1 MARAQQINEDWDER
15 EFAETIQLN
24 VAKLT
29 TFLSKFDQTIRVK
42 LSVLNE
48 KINRLEKTV
57 IHCEACAKTTAY
69 DPQDEE
75 EILLNNKDDFSESH
89 TTLSE

>member
-1 MARAQQINEDWDER
+1 MHIHS
-15 EFAETIQLN
+15 
-24 VAKLT
+24 LT
-29 TFLSKFDQTIRVK
+29 YSCVVLTCSHI
-42 LSVLNE
+42 VLNE

>member
-1 MARAQQINEDWDER
+1 MYVQIR
-15 EFAETIQLN
+15 IRS
-24 VAKLT
+24 LT
-29 TFLSKFDQTIRVK
+29 YSCIVLTCSNI
-42 LSVLNE
+42 VLNE

>member
-1 MARAQQINEDWDER
+1 MYIHMHIRS
-15 EFAETIQLN
+15 
-24 VAKLT
+24 LT
-29 TFLSKFDQTIRVK
+29 YSCVVLICSHI
-42 LSVLNE
+42 VLNE

-89 TTLSE
+89 TTVSE

>member
-1 MARAQQINEDWDER
+1 MHIRSLIYSC
-15 EFAETIQLN
+15 
-24 VAKLT
+24 VVLT
-29 TFLSKFDQTIRVK
+29 CSHI
-42 LSVLNE
+42 VLNE